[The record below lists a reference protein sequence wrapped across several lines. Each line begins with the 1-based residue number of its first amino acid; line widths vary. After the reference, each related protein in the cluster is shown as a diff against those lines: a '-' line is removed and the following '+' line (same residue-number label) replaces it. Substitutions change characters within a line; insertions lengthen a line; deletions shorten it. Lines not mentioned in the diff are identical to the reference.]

1 MRDNLASWPR
11 IETFHAAYAAALA
24 RSFEAKRADA
34 LVVDNLAAL
43 FLADSPVAYSR
54 LVALLGDSADLIA
67 LRSLMFDK
75 LIADSISEAR
85 ISDILN
91 VGAGFDTRPYRM
103 RFADEVRLIEVD
115 DPRVLECKTQLLVNH
130 SSTTRLVR
138 CALDVGCSGWFDALL
153 EHVPDIDGAAVV
165 AEGFFIYLSRP
176 EAQVLMEE
184 LARSG
189 RCRYLVGDLV
199 SPGQL
204 RKLRDTAERL
214 GTRFGFYGLEDL
226 QIFERAGWLCIDY
239 WPMMTALRRYRP
251 RSPIA
256 AMMPTTVSSAAERG
270 LIDGVAVF
278 ELL

>member
-11 IETFHAAYAAALA
+11 IEIFHTAYAAALA
-24 RSFEAKRADA
+24 RSLEARRADA
-34 LVVDNLAAL
+34 LVIDDLAAL
-43 FLADSPVAYSR
+43 FLDDSPVAYSQ
-54 LVALLGDSADLIA
+54 LVALLGDGADLIA
-67 LRSLMFDK
+67 LRSLMLDK
-75 LIADSISEAR
+75 LIADLINDAR
-85 ISDILN
+85 VSDILN

-103 RFADEVRLIEVD
+103 RFAEEVRFIEVD
-115 DPRVLECKTQLLVNH
+115 DARVLECKTHLLANH
-130 SSTTRLVR
+130 LTTTRLVR
-138 CALDVGCSGWFDALL
+138 CALDLTSSGWFDALL
-153 EHVPDIDGAAVV
+153 EHVPDIDSAAVV

-176 EAQVLMEE
+176 EVQVLMEE
-184 LARSG
+184 LATSG

-214 GTRFGFYGLEDL
+214 GVRFGFYGLEDL
-226 QIFERAGWLCIDY
+226 QIFESAGWRCIDY

-256 AMMPTTVSSAAERG
+256 AMMPTTVSSASERG

-278 ELL
+278 ELF